1 VIRPSSVPSA
11 LRAVA
16 LLALAVAAALQ
27 PRPLAAQAHASEER
41 TLREWEVKREK
52 MERHL
57 LPTMREHGVDMW
69 IIMSRENNPDPAL
82 ELFGGYGISGWYGHR
97 NAYVFR
103 DAGDAGLESVVFGT
117 HLSRF
122 LVELGFFDRIESY
135 HSGEQG
141 LAPMLRGYVHEHDP
155 ETIAV
160 NASRTISMADGL
172 TAELEEYL
180 VDAIGP
186 DYEGRIVSSE
196 PMFIDYV
203 SKRTPAEREIE
214 REAAWKTWHILRRA
228 FSSEVITPGE
238 TTLMDVYWWIE
249 DERKAQD
256 LGFNFPAGIQIQRRG
271 LDEPL
276 EEVDDPVIRPGDV
289 LHIDYGIEL
298 MGLVTDQQKMA
309 YVLRPGETAPPEGIR
324 RVFERSVRHG
334 EILASTIEPGVLG
347 HEIVERAQARA
358 EEEGID
364 ASTYPHV
371 QGNWVHGVGA
381 WGSPINRER
390 YGIHPE
396 EPVRASEFWSVE
408 YNVRAPVPE
417 WDGQVVRMARE
428 EDAWVDEEGR
438 LRFFV
443 GPQEEL
449 WLVGQPDRSW

>member
-1 VIRPSSVPSA
+1 MARSTTFIA
-11 LRAVA
+11 LVLACFHCAVA
-16 LLALAVAAALQ
+16 VSPPALE
-27 PRPLAAQAHASEER
+27 AQADASRER
-41 TLREWEVKREK
+41 TMREWRVKQEK

-57 LPTMREHGVDMW
+57 LPSMREHGVEMW
-69 IIMSRENNPDPAL
+69 IIMSRENHPDPAL

-141 LAPMLRGYVHEHDP
+141 LAPMIRDYVREHDP
-155 ETIAV
+155 ETIAI
-160 NASRTISMADGL
+160 NESRTVSMADGI
-172 TAELEEYL
+172 TAQLKTYL

-186 DYEGRIVSSE
+186 EHAGRLVSSE

-203 SKRTPAEREIE
+203 SRRTPAEREIE
-214 REAAWKTWHILRRA
+214 REAAWRTWHILRRA
-228 FSSEVITPGE
+228 FSSEVVTPGE

-256 LGFNFPAGIQIQRRG
+256 LDFNFPAGIQIQRRG
-271 LDEPL
+271 LEEAL
-276 EEVDDPVIRPGDV
+276 EEVGDPVIEPGDV
-289 LHIDYGIEL
+289 LHIDYGVKL

-309 YVLRPGETAPPEGIR
+309 YVLRPGESEPPPGIR
-324 RVFERSVRHG
+324 EVFRQSVRHG
-334 EILASTIEPGVLG
+334 EILASVIEPGVPG

-358 EEEGID
+358 AEEGIT
-364 ASTYPHV
+364 SRTYPHV

-381 WGSPINRER
+381 WGSPVNRER

-396 EPVRASEFWSVE
+396 QPVRPSEFWSIE
-408 YNVRAPVPE
+408 YNVTAPVPE

-438 LRFFV
+438 VRFFV